1 MADINNVSSQIMTTL
16 GVGSGLDVFKLAQDL
31 TDVEKIPKQEA
42 IEGEISATEA
52 SISGYALLSY
62 QIGLLQS
69 AFEKLNDAS
78 ELTDRSAVSSNS
90 GAIDFIAVDGSAAAG
105 AYDLTVTQ
113 LAQEQR
119 LISDEYSA
127 SGAVLHGS
135 AFDISI
141 TLGNTSTTTSTV
153 SVTTPTPAGVVAAI
167 NAADTGVTATL
178 IDTGISGANYRIVL
192 SGPTGSEGVF
202 SVSSIPDLGF
212 ADAGNSLQTAQDAI
226 ISFEGLTL
234 TRSSNQPTDV
244 IAGTTL
250 SLNATTTS
258 SVRLTVNTD
267 PSPLKANLQGVIAS
281 YNDLNN
287 ILNELTSVSS
297 DAELGG
303 ALVGD
308 QSLVRYVRDRI
319 RTAIFA
325 DSSTTSG
332 SVEALRDLGISINR
346 SGELTFDETSYDAVV
361 ASNYNDVAMMLTANT
376 DNQNLYGTAAKGLA
390 QDIATTLEDLV
401 DSEGVVTDRAE
412 SAEDSLED
420 YRLELTKLETR
431 MAAVY
436 QRYLNQFTAMESLM
450 ANLQGTKTYLEGQLE
465 ALSNFYDND

>member
-105 AYDLTVTQ
+105 AYDLGVTQ

-141 TLGNTSTTTSTV
+141 TLGNISTTTSTV

-192 SGPTGSEGVF
+192 SGPTGSEGAF
-202 SVSSIPDLGF
+202 SVSSTPDLGF
-212 ADAGNSLQTAQDAI
+212 ADAGNSLQAAQDVI

-258 SVRLTVNTD
+258 PVRLTVNTD

-281 YNDLNN
+281 YNDLNS

-303 ALVGD
+303 ALSGD
-308 QSLVRYVRDRI
+308 QSLVRYVRDQI

-346 SGELTFDETSYDAVV
+346 SGELTFDEASYDAVV
-361 ASNYNDVAMMLTANT
+361 ASNYDDVAMMLTANT

-390 QDIATTLEDLV
+390 QDIATRLEDLV
-401 DSEGVVTDRAE
+401 DSEGVVTDRAA

-465 ALSNFYDND
+465 ALSNFYNND